1 MRICLVQVTA
11 LIGAAMGLRV
21 AATAQVSKPPAPSIT
36 FEQQVLPL
44 IENRCVKCHSGSDPA
59 GKLDVRTRAAL
70 IKGGSQGSSVV
81 PGEPAKSSLYNRI
94 KNGQMPLGGPPMTA
108 SEAELI
114 RTWIEAGA
122 PAANPEQQSAR
133 EPGRDPRDREHW
145 AFQTPKRAATPKVR
159 NAVRLRT
166 PIDAFILAE
175 LEKKRLGFSPDADAV
190 TLVRRA
196 YFDLIGLPPTP
207 DEVDSFVNDK
217 APDRWEKLI
226 DRLLASPRY
235 GERWARH
242 WLDVAG
248 YADSEGGEAADLVRP
263 DAWRYRDYVI
273 RSLNSDKP
281 FDRFLVEQLAG
292 DEVSEYWKEKKFT
305 PDTVEKLE
313 ATGFLRM
320 AVDGSLD
327 THPKELNLD
336 YLWKAAFDTYQ
347 IVSTSVLGLS
357 MQCARCHDHKYDPI
371 SQKDY
376 YRLLAIFSGALRPDD
391 PTLVSA
397 KRTIIDATAEDREHA
412 AKINKIQDPIIKAL
426 RDLKKARAAQYAEKH
441 AKGKDA
447 SEAELKQTFPEY
459 AALANRL
466 ENELKD
472 EETKRINL
480 PSIRALV
487 DVDSKPPKTRV
498 LSRGDYTAARLDDIS
513 PGLPSVL
520 DNPEKPF
527 HFPETA
533 IDGKSTGRR
542 LTFAKWLTGPDNP
555 LTARVVINR
564 VWANHFGRG
573 IVPSLDDFGR
583 SGDPPTNQA
592 LLDWLATEFV
602 QRGWRLKD
610 MHRLLM
616 TSTVYRQAS
625 QNRPECAKVDAD
637 NKLLWR
643 MSPRRLEA
651 ESVRDAILSIAGTLD
666 VRMYGEPVKS
676 EVKPSGEVAPENDAA
691 GGRRSIYLLVRRSA
705 PQTFLNV
712 MNAPVMEIN
721 CTKRASYSSASQ
733 ALTLMNSDFT
743 AAHAEHLARRILSEI
758 PDPATFDERKAV
770 ERSFRFAFARMPSPA
785 ETDFLLSFVHK
796 QADYYKDADTATRR
810 LRTYSDLGHALFTA
824 NEFVYID

>member
-1 MRICLVQVTA
+1 MRICLLNVTA
-11 LIGAAMGLRV
+11 LIGAAAGFCG
-21 AATAQVSKPPAPSIT
+21 AAAAQISKPPAPPIT

-44 IENRCVKCHSGSDPA
+44 MENRCIKCHSGAYPA

-70 IKGGSQGSSVV
+70 VKGGSKGPSVV
-81 PGEPAKSSLYNRI
+81 PGEPAKSSLYARI
-94 KNGQMPLGGPPMTA
+94 RNGQMPLGGPPLSS
-108 SEAELI
+108 SEIELV
-114 RTWIEAGA
+114 RAWIEMGA
-122 PAANPEQQSAR
+122 RAIHPEQQSAL
-133 EPGRDPRDREHW
+133 EPGRDPRDRAHW
-145 AFQTPKRAATPKVR
+145 AFQLPKRAAVPKVR
-159 NAVRLRT
+159 NAARVRT
-166 PIDAFILAE
+166 PIDAFILAD
-175 LEKKRLGFSPDADAV
+175 LEKKKLGFSPDADAV

-196 YFDLIGLPPTP
+196 YFDVIGLPPTP
-207 DEVDSFVNDK
+207 AEVDAFVNDR
-217 APDRWEKLI
+217 ASDRWEKLI

-263 DAWRYRDYVI
+263 DAWRYREYVI

-281 FDRFLVEQLAG
+281 FDRFLLEQLAG
-292 DEVSEYWKEKKFT
+292 DEVSEYWKEKKLT
-305 PDTVEKLE
+305 PETVEQLE

-336 YLWKAAFDTYQ
+336 YLWKAAFDTHQ
-347 IVSTSVLGLS
+347 IVSSSVLGLS

-376 YRLLAIFSGALRPDD
+376 YRLLAIFNGAFRPDD

-397 KRTIIDATAEDREHA
+397 KRTIIDATPEDQEHA

-441 AKGKDA
+441 PKGKDA
-447 SEAELKQTFPEY
+447 SDAELKQAFPEY
-459 AALANRL
+459 AALADRL
-466 ENELKD
+466 DKETKD
-472 EETKRINL
+472 EESKRINL
-480 PSIRALV
+480 PSIRALF
-487 DVDSKPPKTRV
+487 DLDSSPPVTRV
-498 LSRGDYTAARLDDIS
+498 LPRGDYTAARLDEVS

-520 DNPEKPF
+520 DNSDDPFQVPEPAPK
-527 HFPETA
+527 A
-533 IDGKSTGRR
+533 KSTGRR
-542 LTFAKWLTGPDNP
+542 LAFAKWLTGPHNP
-555 LTARVVINR
+555 LTSRVIVNR
-564 VWANHFGRG
+564 VWANHFGTG

-583 SGDPPTNQA
+583 SGDAPTNQP

-602 QRGWRLKD
+602 RRGWSLKEI
-610 MHRLLM
+610 HRLIM

-625 QNRPECAKVDAD
+625 QNRPECTNLDPE

-651 ESVRDAILSIAGTLD
+651 ESVRDAILSIAATLD
-666 VRMYGEPVKS
+666 SKMYGEPIRS
-676 EVKPSGEVAPENDAA
+676 EVKPSGEIVPEGDTS

-705 PQTFLNV
+705 PQTILNV

-721 CTKRASYSSASQ
+721 CTKRTSYNSPSQ
-733 ALTLMNSDFT
+733 ALTLMNSDFI
-743 AAHAEHLARRILSEI
+743 AAQAEHFARRILS
-758 PDPATFDERKAV
+758 DFPAAKVFDDHKAV

-785 ETDFLLSFVHK
+785 ETDLLLSFVQKHE
-796 QADYYKDADTATRR
+796 DHYKDTDAGTRR
-810 LRTYSDLGHALFTA
+810 LRAYSDLCHTLFAA
-824 NEFVYID
+824 NEFIYID